1 MPRQEHQLP
10 EPSDEAVEIIG
21 FPAETDPP
29 LRDRP
34 RVRLSR
40 RISDR
45 ADVPVSDARAPIS
58 ATGARKLVDA
68 AASAKAVQP
77 LIGRDFVAIGG
88 HRLDAKDGRASV
100 VVLYSYTHQWAVE
113 ARQDKAGAEWTTRVM
128 RTQPPLTDEEIELV
142 VSLAREALD
151 ADVADLEAGAMAIMR
166 EEPEDPLA
174 GRRLADVRFFPADQ
188 RLATYAAI
196 VDVADRKTVRAGRLE
211 GGDHG

>member
-10 EPSDEAVEIIG
+10 EPPESAVEVFD

-34 RVRLSR
+34 RVRVSR

-58 ATGARKLVDA
+58 ESATRRLVGDA
-68 AASAKAVQP
+68 TASKAVQP

-88 HRLDAKDGRASV
+88 HRLDAKAGRASA
-100 VVLYSYTHQWAVE
+100 VVLYSYTHQWTVE
-113 ARQDKAGAEWTTRVM
+113 ATRDTDGEWVTRVL

-142 VSLAREALD
+142 VPLAREALD
-151 ADVADLEAGAMAIMR
+151 ADVSGLEVGAMAVMR

-174 GRRLADVRFFPADQ
+174 GRRLADVRFFPADR
-188 RLATYAAI
+188 RLAAYAAI
-196 VDVADRKTVRAGRLE
+196 VDVADRKTVSAGRVE
-211 GGDHG
+211 GHDHG